1 MGNINKMVI
10 EKFNMY
16 LDGGTVEVTTDK
28 GVFCFDNRL
37 RSNTNGRLFDG
48 YPKKDN
54 SNLIENYESLEV
66 EIIENLK
73 TFKDEFYQES
83 IEAFILD
90 KTN

>member
-1 MGNINKMVI
+1 MVI
-10 EKFNMY
+10 ERFNMY

-37 RSNTNGRLFDG
+37 RSNTKGRLFGG

-54 SNLIENYESLEV
+54 SNLIENSESLGA

-83 IEAFILD
+83 IESFILD